1 MWGGAEFPLWHLTS
15 LDILAS
21 LRNLNGMTHDVRR
34 RSGFPSTHHPESITN
49 VRRLDDI
56 LGQRILG

>member
-1 MWGGAEFPLWHLTS
+1 
-15 LDILAS
+15 